1 MGNMKSVSI
10 NEFVGIY
17 KIYDFAEE
25 LIKISDALAYRNAD
39 KSTSETLYFNSAS
52 GGMYK
57 MVVCGYVANF
67 DNYIG
72 TVFSVDS
79 ERNVRYDSENIE
91 CLPGLVNAIRSF
103 GVVFCS
109 CIRGSVET
117 GSIEVSYKSI
127 LRGMFTIGGRWSITH
142 SVKDFEGL
150 YKYVGKYAPYLL
162 HEELEANMS
171 FSDYDKKLL
180 ELCSAFPTGCE
191 YTYSKGK
198 WFKSSSS
205 DSSGHWAL
213 NYRVS
218 SEFVCCVEL
227 KKDGSVGIRYKL
239 GTNDLCSV
247 LYGYANC
254 ISAMLTFYNLE
265 SLIRSKSFSDTL
277 TKSTESG
284 RSNKSCDEIFKE
296 LYKGTGRQLKDVMKI
311 LSDNGYAK
319 RDIMQAIVNVLGS
332 EVWE

>member
-10 NEFVGIY
+10 NEFVGVY
-17 KIYDFAEE
+17 KMYDFAGE
-25 LIKISDALAYRNAD
+25 LTNISDALAYRDAD
-39 KSTSETLYFNSAS
+39 RMPSETLNFNSAS

-57 MVVCGYVANF
+57 MVVHGYVVDF

-79 ERNVRYDSENIE
+79 DRNVRYDSENIE
-91 CLPGLVNAIRSF
+91 CLPGLMNAVRSF

-162 HEELEANMS
+162 NEELDANMS
-171 FSDYDKKLL
+171 FSDYAKKLL

-191 YTYSKGK
+191 YTYSSGK
-198 WFKSSSS
+198 WIKSSSS
-205 DSSGHWAL
+205 DGSGHWAL
-213 NYRVS
+213 NYRIC
-218 SEFVCCVEL
+218 SEFACCVEL
-227 KKDGSVGIRYKL
+227 KKNGNVGIRYKL
-239 GTNDLCSV
+239 GTYDLCSA

-254 ISAMLTFYNLE
+254 ISDMLTSYNLE

-284 RSNKSCDEIFKE
+284 RGNKSCDETFKE

-311 LSDNGYAK
+311 LSDNGYK
-319 RDIMQAIVNVLGS
+319 KKDIIQAIINVLGS

>member
-17 KIYDFAEE
+17 KIYDFAGD
-25 LIKISDALAYRNAD
+25 LINISNALAYRIAD
-39 KSTSETLYFNSAS
+39 KMPSETLNFNSAS

-57 MVVCGYVANF
+57 MVVCGYVVNF

-91 CLPGLVNAIRSF
+91 CLPGLVNAVRSF
-103 GVVFCS
+103 CGVFCS
-109 CIRGSVET
+109 CIRGSVYT
-117 GSIEVSYKSI
+117 GSIKVSYRSI
-127 LRGMFTIGGRWSITH
+127 LSDMFTIDGKWSITH
-142 SVKDFEGL
+142 TVKDFEGV

-162 HEELEANMS
+162 NEELDANMS
-171 FSDYDKKLL
+171 FSDYAKKLL
-180 ELCSAFPTGCE
+180 ELCSVFPTGCE
-191 YTYSKGK
+191 YTYSRGK
-198 WFKSSSS
+198 WFKSIGSE
-205 DSSGHWAL
+205 DYGHWVL

-247 LYGYANC
+247 L
-254 ISAMLTFYNLE
+254 
-265 SLIRSKSFSDTL
+265 
-277 TKSTESG
+277 
-284 RSNKSCDEIFKE
+284 
-296 LYKGTGRQLKDVMKI
+296 
-311 LSDNGYAK
+311 
-319 RDIMQAIVNVLGS
+319 
-332 EVWE
+332 

>member
-1 MGNMKSVSI
+1 MRNMKSVSI

-17 KIYDFAEE
+17 KIYDFVKE
-25 LIKISDALAYRNAD
+25 LINISNALAYRNAD
-39 KSTSETLYFNSAS
+39 RMPSETLNFNSAS

-57 MVVCGYVANF
+57 MIVCGYVANF

-91 CLPGLVNAIRSF
+91 CLPGLVNAVRSF
-103 GVVFCS
+103 CGVFCS
-109 CIRGSVET
+109 CIRGSVDT

-127 LRGMFTIGGRWSITH
+127 LRNMFTSDGKWSIIHT
-142 SVKDFEGL
+142 VKDFEGL

-162 HEELEANMS
+162 HEELEANIS
-171 FSDYDKKLL
+171 FSDYAKKLL

-191 YTYSKGK
+191 YTYSNGK

-205 DSSGHWAL
+205 DGSGHWAL
-213 NYRVS
+213 NYRICS
-218 SEFVCCVEL
+218 DFACCVEL
-227 KKDGSVGIRYKL
+227 KKDGKVGIRYKL
-239 GTNDLCSV
+239 GTNDLCSA

-254 ISAMLTFYNLE
+254 ISDMLTSYNLE

-277 TKSTESG
+277 TKSTGSVG
-284 RSNKSCDEIFKE
+284 CNKSCDEVFKE

-311 LSDNGYAK
+311 LSDNGYK
-319 RDIMQAIVNVLGS
+319 KKDIIQAIINVLGS